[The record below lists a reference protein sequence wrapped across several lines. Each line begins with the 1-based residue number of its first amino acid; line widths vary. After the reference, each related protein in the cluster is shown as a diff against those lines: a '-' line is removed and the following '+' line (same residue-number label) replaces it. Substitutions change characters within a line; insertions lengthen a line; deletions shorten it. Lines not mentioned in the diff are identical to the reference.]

1 MKKYLF
7 IIIPCIIITV
17 FSCNDTFLQEDPPH
31 ILTGEN
37 LFQNTEGFESAL
49 NGLYSLVRKE
59 RSGGAFSPGNT
70 HNFPYFDIAILS
82 NDNSYSNFYHVRMLV
97 YNNWGEYNNS
107 LSPLVSNTW
116 AWLYKIVNAANTIIT
131 RAGNQDI
138 DWTESEKNRIVAEAR
153 LIRAWAYRHLTFIWG
168 DVPLTLTETV
178 GSEIKTDWER
188 NSVEEIRNAMEE
200 DLLFAGQ
207 HLPETSSIPGKL
219 VKGVATHYLAE
230 LYLTQGKN
238 GEAKQKAQ
246 ALINSGTYS
255 LITQRYGV
263 QAIKP
268 GTPFTDMFLD
278 GNSNKEEG
286 NTEALWVWQ
295 HEYNVVGGGTNIMR
309 RWWVTAY
316 FNLKVGGKSPVSISV
331 ENGGNGLGRAA
342 ATKYAL
348 TLYEDGDDRGSEFA
362 WRKYWII
369 NNPNGVPKGYN
380 LGDTLFLNLQQD
392 ETLNNAGWPCIRK
405 WDWADPEN
413 LTSSP
418 GYNDQVYLRLA
429 ETYLIL
435 AEAQMKLGD
444 LPGAAATI
452 NVLRRRANASEI
464 AAGDVTMDF
473 ILDER
478 SRELFSEEHRRY
490 TLLRTN
496 TWFDRVKLYNPI
508 AGPNIISRDA
518 LFPVP
523 QDVIDANIDRVIEQ
537 NPGY

>member
-1 MKKYLF
+1 MKKYLL
-7 IIIPCIIITV
+7 IIIPCLVITF
-17 FSCNDTFLQEDPPH
+17 FSCNDTFLEENPPH

-59 RSGGAFSPGNT
+59 RSGGAFVPGNT
-70 HNFPYFDIAILS
+70 HNFPYFDIATLG
-82 NDNSYSNFYHVRMLV
+82 NDNSYSNFYHNRIIV

-107 LSPLVSNTW
+107 LSSLVSNTW
-116 AWLYKIVNAANTIIT
+116 AWLYQIVNTTNTIIT

-178 GSEIKTDWER
+178 GSDIKTDWGKS
-188 NSVEEIRNAMEE
+188 SVEEIRNAMED
-200 DLLFAGQ
+200 DLIFAEQ
-207 HLPETSSIPGKL
+207 NLPETSSIPGKL

-238 GEAKQKAQ
+238 EEAKQKAQ

-255 LITQRYGV
+255 LVTQRYGV
-263 QAIKP
+263 QSNEP

-278 GNSNKEEG
+278 GNSNKGEG

-295 HEYNVVGGGTNIMR
+295 HENNVVGGGTNIMR

-316 FNLKVGGKSPVSISV
+316 DRLKVGGKSPIRISV
-331 ENGGNGLGRAA
+331 ENGGRGLGRAA
-342 ATKYAL
+342 ATKYAVN
-348 TLYEDGDDRGSEFA
+348 LYEEGDDRGSEFA

-369 NNPNGVPKGYN
+369 NNPNGVPDGYN
-380 LGDTLFLNLQQD
+380 LGDTLFLDLQQD
-392 ETLNNAGWPCIRK
+392 ESLNNAAWTNTRK
-405 WDWADPEN
+405 WDWADPDN

-418 GYNDQVYLRLA
+418 GFNDQVYLRLA

-435 AEAQMKLGD
+435 AEAQMQLGEQAE
-444 LPGAAATI
+444 AAETI
-452 NVLRRRANASEI
+452 NALRRRANASEI
-464 AAGDVTMDF
+464 SASDVTMDF

-508 AGPNIISRDA
+508 AGPNITNRDV
-518 LFPVP
+518 LFPIP
-523 QDVIDANIDRVIEQ
+523 QDVIDANIDRDIEQ